1 MFQRIVITLHS
12 IKFPIYFIYT
22 HVWNWFFLTE
32 IKKILFLS
40 MMMAYK
46 RPVFTLLCKTTPV
59 YHAVCRWSIGWRAT
73 RPVTMVERRQSRR
86 SSEIQDRR
94 CSSSDIHDGFCTSL
108 PVVAYFSCSL
118 ASPAISSLS
127 SLFFALKRSG
137 FVLFHFLI

>member
-12 IKFPIYFIYT
+12 IKFPLYFIYT
-22 HVWNWFFLTE
+22 HMWNWFFLTE

-40 MMMAYK
+40 VMMA
-46 RPVFTLLCKTTPV
+46 CKTTPV

-127 SLFFALKRSG
+127 SLFFAPKRSG

>member
-1 MFQRIVITLHS
+1 MKLV
-12 IKFPIYFIYT
+12 
-22 HVWNWFFLTE
+22 FFNS

-40 MMMAYK
+40 VMVAYK

-86 SSEIQDRR
+86 SSQIQDRR
-94 CSSSDIHDGFCTSL
+94 YCSSDIHDGFCTLL
-108 PVVAYFSCSL
+108 PVVAYFSCLL
-118 ASPAISSLS
+118 ASPAISSQS
-127 SLFFALKRSG
+127 SLFFVPKRSG